1 MDSSTVATAETHVA
15 ETHVTV
21 RFWASVRSAAG
32 VVEDAFGPGTVA
44 DVLAEVG
51 ARYPATAELLPRCS
65 VLLNA
70 MAVHDLATSGRGR
83 EVKPGTTM
91 ELLPPFAG
99 G

>member
-1 MDSSTVATAETHVA
+1 MDSSTVDPAGSQ
-15 ETHVTV
+15 VTV

-32 VVEDAFGPGTVA
+32 VVEDVFRPGTVA

-51 ARYPATAELLPRCS
+51 ARYPATVGLLPRCS

-70 MAVHDLATSGRGR
+70 MAVHDLATTGQARA
-83 EVKPGTTM
+83 VKPGTTM

>member
-1 MDSSTVATAETHVA
+1 MDSSAVTTADTQ
-15 ETHVTV
+15 VTV

-32 VVEDAFGPGTVA
+32 VVEDGFAPGTVA
-44 DVLAEVG
+44 DVLAEVRG
-51 ARYPATAELLPRCS
+51 RYPATAEILPRCS

-70 MAVHDLATSGRGR
+70 MAVHDLAGSGQSR

-91 ELLPPFAG
+91 EVLPPFAG

>member
-1 MDSSTVATAETHVA
+1 MDAPPTSDTQ
-15 ETHVTV
+15 VTV

-32 VVEDAFGPGTVA
+32 VVEDTFPPGTVT
-44 DVLAEVG
+44 DLLAEVG
-51 ARYPATAELLPRCS
+51 SRYPATVELLPRCS

-70 MAVHDLATSGRGR
+70 MAVHDLAGAGRDR
-83 EVKPGTTM
+83 AVPPGTTM

>member
-1 MDSSTVATAETHVA
+1 MDSSTVTPTD
-15 ETHVTV
+15 TQVTV

-32 VVEDAFGPGTVA
+32 VVEDAFPPGTVA

-51 ARYPATAELLPRCS
+51 ARYPATVELLPRCS

-70 MAVHDLATSGRGR
+70 MAVHDLSGAGRSR
-83 EVKPGTTM
+83 EVKQGTTM
-91 ELLPPFAG
+91 EVLPPFAG

>member
-1 MDSSTVATAETHVA
+1 MDSLTENDTK
-15 ETHVTV
+15 VTV

-32 VVEDAFGPGTVA
+32 VVEDTFAPGTVT
-44 DVLAEVG
+44 DLLAEVG
-51 ARYPATAELLPRCS
+51 SRYPATVELLPRCS

-70 MAVHDLATSGRGR
+70 MAVHDLAGAGRSR
-83 EVKPGTTM
+83 QVKPGSIM

>member
-1 MDSSTVATAETHVA
+1 MDASAVATTDPQ
-15 ETHVTV
+15 VTV

-32 VVEDAFGPGTVA
+32 VVEDAFPPGTVA
-44 DVLAEVG
+44 DLLVEVG
-51 ARYPATAELLPRCS
+51 TRYPATIELLPRCS

-70 MAVHDLATSGRGR
+70 MAVHDLRGSGQSR
-83 EVKPGTTM
+83 EVKAGTTM

>member
-1 MDSSTVATAETHVA
+1 MQTAASDSDAT
-15 ETHVTV
+15 VTV

-32 VVEDAFGPGTVA
+32 VVEDAFPPGTVA
-44 DVLAEVG
+44 AVLEQVG

-70 MAVHDLATSGRGR
+70 MAVHDLPNSGRQRQVSG
-83 EVKPGTTM
+83 GTTM

>member
-1 MDSSTVATAETHVA
+1 MDSSAVTTAGTQ
-15 ETHVTV
+15 VTV

-32 VVEDAFGPGTVA
+32 VVEDAFAPGTVA
-44 DVLAEVG
+44 DVLAEVRS
-51 ARYPATAELLPRCS
+51 RYPATAEILPRCS

-70 MAVHDLATSGRGR
+70 MAVHDLAGSGQSR

-91 ELLPPFAG
+91 EVLPPFAG